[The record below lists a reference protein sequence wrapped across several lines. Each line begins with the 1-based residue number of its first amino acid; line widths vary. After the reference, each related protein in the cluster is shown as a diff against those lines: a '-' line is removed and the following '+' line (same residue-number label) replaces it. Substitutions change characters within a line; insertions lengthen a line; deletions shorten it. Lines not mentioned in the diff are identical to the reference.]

1 MDKQVFYKWLD
12 TMPYSLGL
20 GDLEQNKDGSMTIT
34 IVEADVLENAKK
46 EREKL
51 IGKRLRL
58 GEDLKLS
65 DEAFAILEKAGEDT
79 NLVPPSDFGTMVIF
93 R

>member
-20 GDLEQNKDGSMTIT
+20 GGLEQNKDGSMVIT
-34 IVEADVLENAKK
+34 IVEVDVLEKAKK
-46 EREKL
+46 ERVTL
-51 IGKRLRL
+51 IKNPLRL
-58 GEDLKLS
+58 SKDLKLS

-79 NLVPPSDFGTMVIF
+79 NLVPPSTMIIF